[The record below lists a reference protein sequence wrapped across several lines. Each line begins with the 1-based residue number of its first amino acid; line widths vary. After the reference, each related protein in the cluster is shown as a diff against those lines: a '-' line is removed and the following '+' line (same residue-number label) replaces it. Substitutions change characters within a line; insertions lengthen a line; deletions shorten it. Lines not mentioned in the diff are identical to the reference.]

1 MIRGPTRD
9 INWQTCK
16 LVKWM
21 LQMSHLRAFRSADV
35 RLLGSREPDLL
46 QTLEQS
52 L

>member
-9 INWQTCK
+9 INWQ
-16 LVKWM
+16 M
-21 LQMSHLRAFRSADV
+21 LQMSHLRALRSADV